1 MLTMVRQTSTNICN
15 LRPVSEIDIDDQPIT
30 IIIYIDNTIVY

>member
-1 MLTMVRQTSTNICN
+1 MLTMVRQTSTNISN
-15 LRPVSEIDIDDQPIT
+15 LQPVSEIDIDDQPIT

>member
-1 MLTMVRQTSTNICN
+1 MLTMVRQTSTNSN
-15 LRPVSEIDIDDQPIT
+15 LQPVSEIDIDDQPIT